1 MSNKD
6 VTAALLSSA
15 QVGFENI
22 LFELKS
28 ILETYL
34 DKLNEDD
41 TPEPDKV
48 TETARLLARTVEYK
62 HEQLLAL
69 AAHCDAYEACRCV
82 LDGRRKKKEQEG
94 DDDEN

>member
-1 MSNKD
+1 MANKD
-6 VTAALLSSA
+6 VTAALLASA
-15 QVGFENI
+15 QTGFENI
-22 LFELKS
+22 LYELKS

-34 DKLNEDD
+34 EKLNEDA

-48 TETARLLARTVEYK
+48 TETVRLLARTVEYK
-62 HEQLLAL
+62 HEQLLNL
-69 AAHCDAYEACRCV
+69 AAHCDAYIACRCV

>member
-1 MSNKD
+1 MANKD

-15 QVGFENI
+15 QIGFENI
-22 LFELKS
+22 LYELKS

-41 TPEPDKV
+41 TPEPGKV
-48 TETARLLARTVEYK
+48 TETVRLLARTVEYK
-62 HEQLLAL
+62 HEQLLGL
-69 AAHCDAYEACRCV
+69 AAHCDAYNACRCV

-94 DDDEN
+94 ENAD